1 VDPEKFRAIT
11 RGGDI
16 QKVFEGIE
24 AAKTAGLTP
33 VKINCVVRNSSDEP
47 DAKAVRKFCLENGL
61 EARFI
66 HEMSLADGCFTI
78 VENGH
83 GGDCSKCNRL
93 RLTANGMIRP
103 CLFNDIQFSTREL
116 GIREALEKA
125 VGMKPAKGSLNLNGG
140 FHNIGG

>member
-1 VDPEKFRAIT
+1 M
-11 RGGDI
+11 
-16 QKVFEGIE
+16 FEGIE
-24 AAKTAGLTP
+24 AAKKAGLDP

-47 DAKAVRKFCLENGL
+47 DAEAVRNFCRENGL
-61 EARFI
+61 QARFI

-83 GGDCSKCNRL
+83 GGDCTNCNRL

-103 CLFNDIQFSTREL
+103 CLFNDMQFSIREL

-125 VGMKPAKGSLNLNGG
+125 VGLKPEKGGVSITGG